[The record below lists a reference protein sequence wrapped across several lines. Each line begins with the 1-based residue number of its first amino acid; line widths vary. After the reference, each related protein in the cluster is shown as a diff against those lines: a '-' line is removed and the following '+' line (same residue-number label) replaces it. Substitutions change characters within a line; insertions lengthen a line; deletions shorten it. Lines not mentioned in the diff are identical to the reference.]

1 MAAVAAKSPP
11 ARRVCD
17 EPVVMRRGVGLPWP
31 EQEVVMH
38 PGREKGME
46 LEGKGKKRLEQ
57 SRSVGRQLLPPLLKF
72 YPIT

>member
-1 MAAVAAKSPP
+1 
-11 ARRVCD
+11 
-17 EPVVMRRGVGLPWP
+17 
-31 EQEVVMH
+31 MH

-57 SRSVGRQLLPPLLKF
+57 SRSVGGQLLPPLLKF